1 MTGANRQGSDDMA
14 EATRLTRRHLLA
26 TAAAFVAVPPFLPMA
41 RPIGTG
47 FHLVDGWVLTDRD
60 LVALGIDAR

>member
-1 MTGANRQGSDDMA
+1 MA